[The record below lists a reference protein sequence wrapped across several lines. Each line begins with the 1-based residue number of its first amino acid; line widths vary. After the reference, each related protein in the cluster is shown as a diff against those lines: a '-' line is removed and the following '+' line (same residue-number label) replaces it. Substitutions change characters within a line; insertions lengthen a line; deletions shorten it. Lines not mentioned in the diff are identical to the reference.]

1 MPYQFGW
8 RCRSRVLKWCF
19 LQHWNWLCG
28 RITSISQ
35 TFCKDVHYR
44 KMAIIFWFLG
54 TLKVRKMIGV
64 WIVRHIK
71 CSFPTCE
78 STRWSVKVFKVSS
91 EDSTSENLSSQRVS
105 LPGSG
110 LWGFEL
116 SGQVLEFVL
125 SFWSATGILPCFFR
139 SPSHCSQ
146 EPHLPWAA
154 ASDTGDHWTSRHPAV
169 RQKVVRKKW
178 FETTWWIW
186 FVTMVWEAFWVE
198 RLQSFHSLIV
208 FTKKALR
215 TRRW

>member
-1 MPYQFGW
+1 
-8 RCRSRVLKWCF
+8 
-19 LQHWNWLCG
+19 
-28 RITSISQ
+28 
-35 TFCKDVHYR
+35 
-44 KMAIIFWFLG
+44 MAIIFWFLG
-54 TLKVRKMIGV
+54 TLEVRKMIGV
-64 WIVRHIK
+64 WMVRHIK

-116 SGQVLEFVL
+116 SGQVLECVL

-154 ASDTGDHWTSRHPAV
+154 ASDTGDHWTSRHPACTSESG
-169 RQKVVRKKW
+169 KK
-178 FETTWWIW
+178 E
-186 FVTMVWEAFWVE
+186 MVWNNLMNLIRHNGLRGFEWKDFRAFTAWF
-198 RLQSFHSLIV
+198 SSLRKLWEQEDDKNV
-208 FTKKALR
+208 QKG
-215 TRRW
+215 